1 MGRGAV
7 VGIGDGL
14 AREILRA
21 LDRRV
26 RRHVP
31 EDLGTSGIRA
41 ADDPH
46 RCPFGE
52 DPDRA
57 EEARGDA
64 DLRAVRDHR
73 LLGLAAAIGIEN
85 VEGEIVPFEQ
95 AGLVADLGDE
105 GLADAAP
112 ADRDLEVIPG
122 ASRF

>member
-1 MGRGAV
+1 GC
-7 VGIGDGL
+7 
-14 AREILRA
+14 AREVLRTA
-21 LDRRV
+21 DRGS

-31 EDLGTSGIRA
+31 EALGAAGIRA

-52 DPDRA
+52 YPDRA

-85 VEGEIVPFEQ
+85 VEGEVMRVEQ

-112 ADRDLEVIPG
+112 ADRDLELILG